1 MFENEFREKYGF
13 SLFVVG
19 PFKDNLTKCAVKC
32 PICGFVKEV
41 QPKDTMRRGFFC
53 DECARREQERLFLE
67 EARKVHG
74 ERYDYSKTVFTSSK
88 EKVTIICP
96 EHGEF
101 EQVAE
106 VHRRGFGCPECSG
119 NKKMTSETFAEK
131 AREVHGDKYD
141 YSRVDYKN
149 NHTKVEIIC
158 PEHGSFWMRPNSHLN
173 GEGCVQCYLE
183 NDMFAPKV
191 DLEEAKGIYE
201 QTDMKYTPL
210 WNTYNGMCKR
220 MKFVCPLHGEF
231 ESLPTRLFRGVGG
244 CPACGAIGSNAERD
258 VAEYVAS
265 LVGEENIVHNARDII
280 VDENGKIRR
289 FEIDIY
295 IPSMKVG
302 VEVNGEYWHKNKEK
316 ENPGVHKY
324 KSQLIKKNGIALINV
339 AYREWVKN
347 KEQVYNKIRK
357 KIYGY

>member
-13 SLFVVG
+13 SLVVVG

-41 QPKDTMRRGFFC
+41 QPKGTMRYGFYC
-53 DECARREQERLFLE
+53 DECNRREQERIFLDE
-67 EARKVHG
+67 SRKVHG
-74 ERYDYSKTVFTSSK
+74 DRYDYSKTVFRGWH
-88 EKVTIICP
+88 EKLTIICH

-101 EQVAE
+101 EQQAD
-106 VHRRGFGCPECSG
+106 VHRSGFGCPECSG

-141 YSRVDYKN
+141 YSRVEYKN

-158 PEHGSFWMRPNSHLN
+158 PIHGSFWTKPNSHLIGRN
-173 GEGCVQCYLE
+173 
-183 NDMFAPKV
+183 
-191 DLEEAKGIYE
+191 
-201 QTDMKYTPL
+201 
-210 WNTYNGMCKR
+210 
-220 MKFVCPLHGEF
+220 CP
-231 ESLPTRLFRGVGG
+231 SCSV
-244 CPACGAIGSNAERD
+244 IGSSGERD
-258 VAEYVAS
+258 IADYVAS
-265 LVGEENIVHNARDII
+265 LLGEENICRNARNIL
-280 VDENGKIRR
+280 VDETGKIRQY
-289 FEIDIY
+289 EIDIY

-302 VEVNGEYWHKNKEK
+302 IEVNGEHWHKRKEK
-316 ENPGVHKY
+316 EEPGYHKY